1 MGRNKMNE
9 RDLKNYIQKRLK
21 ELDEDLIRTE
31 KTRDTANNTYY
42 LGKKSAYF
50 DIFQIL
56 SE

>member
-1 MGRNKMNE
+1 MNE